1 MSKIQILDSEKINLK
16 ISRIA
21 RQILEDC
28 YPESEVIVA
37 GIKTDGFEF
46 ARRLSLE
53 IVKVSPETK
62 VTLGYLKINKPEPN
76 SINVKSDIDAGACKG
91 KTVIVVDDVLNTGRT
106 LIYGVKYFLESG
118 AKAIKTAVLVDRSH
132 NSFPIKADYSGFPLA
147 TTLKENI
154 RVILSENESVAYLE

>member
-1 MSKIQILDSEKINLK
+1 MSKLQILDSNKINLK
-16 ISRIA
+16 VSRIA

-28 YPESEVIVA
+28 FLEKEIIIA
-37 GIKTDGFEF
+37 GIKTSGFEF

-53 IVKVSPETK
+53 VKKVSPETT
-62 VTLGYLKINKPEPN
+62 VILGYLKINKPEPN
-76 SINVKSDIDAGACKG
+76 SIEVQSDIDTQSCKG

-132 NSFPIKADYSGFPLA
+132 NNFPIKADYSGFPLA

-154 RVILSENESVAYLE
+154 RVVLTENESVAYLE